1 MQYYY
6 PAILQKFQYYLKHC
20 SIHSDWSCTL
30 VQCTTPKIV
39 YNKSV
44 GYPNENIALY
54 SIWKRTI
61 LSNLL
66 RLIVF
71 ISFSPIM
78 DWDLGLGG
86 QRGAI
91 CMKFKVLFNRVVMTN
106 VLSFNFI
113 FNNLFFI
120 NVYIFSH
127 EKQITNTCMGDNI
140 DVFKT
145 HT

>member
-1 MQYYY
+1 
-6 PAILQKFQYYLKHC
+6 
-20 SIHSDWSCTL
+20 
-30 VQCTTPKIV
+30 
-39 YNKSV
+39 
-44 GYPNENIALY
+44 
-54 SIWKRTI
+54 
-61 LSNLL
+61 
-66 RLIVF
+66 
-71 ISFSPIM
+71 M

-127 EKQITNTCMGDNI
+127 EK
-140 DVFKT
+140 
-145 HT
+145 